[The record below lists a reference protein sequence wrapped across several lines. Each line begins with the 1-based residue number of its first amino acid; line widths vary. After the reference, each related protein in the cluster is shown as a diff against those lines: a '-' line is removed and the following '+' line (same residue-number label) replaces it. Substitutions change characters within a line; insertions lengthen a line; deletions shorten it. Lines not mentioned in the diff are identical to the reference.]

1 MEEIRQHFDG
11 EALSFDA
18 NIVRLIPY
26 YDSMIDALVSSLP
39 FTPDD
44 AFSVL
49 DLGCGTG
56 TVSERILQ
64 SFPRAHVTCLDIA
77 ENMLSMAKSK
87 LGAFVDEG
95 GIPRADYAHAD
106 FATWTGSRSFDAIV
120 SSLALHHLPDDDS
133 KRALFR
139 KAFALLSPG
148 GVFRNAD
155 IVLSADSALQALNM
169 RKWREYML
177 RSVSP
182 QEIDEKWMVSHA
194 AEDRPA
200 VLADQLDWLMYGGFV
215 NVDVI
220 WKYYNFAV
228 YGGKKA

>member
-1 MEEIRQHFDG
+1 MEEIRQHFDS
-11 EALSFDA
+11 EAVSFDE

-26 YDSMIDALVSSLP
+26 YESMVDALVSSLP
-39 FTPDD
+39 FGTDD
-44 AFSVL
+44 AFSFL

-56 TVSERILQ
+56 TVSARILRA
-64 SFPRAHVTCLDIA
+64 FPRARVTCLDIA
-77 ENMLSMAKSK
+77 ENMLAMARSK
-87 LGAFVDEG
+87 LGGFVDEG
-95 GIPRADYAHAD
+95 GTPRADYVHAD
-106 FATWTGSRSFDAIV
+106 FASWSSSRPFDAIV

-155 IVLSADSALQALNM
+155 IVLSSDADLQALNM
-169 RKWREYML
+169 RRWREYML
-177 RSVSP
+177 RSVSAR
-182 QEIDEKWMVSHA
+182 EIDEKWMVSHA
-194 AEDRPA
+194 SEDRPA